1 MKRDPIVLSGVV
13 LGRAVARI
21 PLDRRGLPMAA
32 SHDREVT
39 LTLQFPVPNERPLE
53 FSMRLDSLPR
63 GWMEI
68 GDAVRLT
75 LAAVEPS
82 VAIPRVL
89 TSSEGEPY
97 TADTPLPDAIAD
109 VKPEKTEPY
118 SVTTP
123 EVVQP

>member
-13 LGRAVARI
+13 LGRAVARV

-63 GWMEI
+63 GWMGI

-75 LAAVEPS
+75 LD
-82 VAIPRVL
+82 
-89 TSSEGEPY
+89 
-97 TADTPLPDAIAD
+97 TAGGAT
-109 VKPEKTEPY
+109 KTEPY
-118 SVTTP
+118 SIATDAT
-123 EVVQP
+123 EVAPA